1 MFYTN
6 KYLRTYKHFLIFS
19 RFRKGDICELWIK
32 CIKQHNPLFKKTISS
47 NVCGL
52 HFDSDLDY
60 EISSTSICKTKTLK
74 KSAVPSIFNP
84 SKLKYLFYLL

>member
-6 KYLRTYKHFLIFS
+6 KYSRTYKKFPIFS
-19 RFRKGDICELWIK
+19 RFPKRNICELWIK
-32 CIKQHNPLFKKTISS
+32 CIKQHNPLFEKTMSS

-52 HFDSDLDY
+52 HFDSDLDH

-74 KSAVPSIFNP
+74 KNAVPSIFNP
-84 SKLKYLFYLL
+84 SKLKYLFYL